1 MTMQAGENSHD
12 TGVTVRLFAGLRYL
26 FGQKESRVAIGQAAD
41 IGRLLEA
48 LCTTPEQRHGL
59 LDESG
64 GIREGFLVLLNG
76 HNIAFLGG
84 AGATLHDGDEV
95 AIFPP
100 IAGG

>member
-1 MTMQAGENSHD
+1 MTVQTDEQSRD
-12 TGVTVRLFAGLRYL
+12 PGVTVRLFAGLRYL
-26 FGQKESRVAIGQAAD
+26 FGQKESRVAIGQASD
-41 IGRLLEA
+41 MGQLLEV
-48 LCTTPEQRHGL
+48 LCTTPEQRRGL

-64 GIREGFLVLLNG
+64 GIKEGFLVLLNG

-84 AGATLHDGDEV
+84 AGATLRDGDEV

>member
-41 IGRLLEA
+41 IGRLLEV